1 MNGLPSAASSLGQK
15 AESVFSSPA
24 GARRDRAAL
33 VASRRKLE
41 ESRQKALRRSAEEAT
56 RRSIERKAKESPS
69 ARKEL
74 RFSGQPPGSAPA
86 TARTVDSSATHSVG
100 SPVQDERLQALERR
114 FDKFSFDFESLSE
127 DTAIRQSVL
136 QEQQEKILNLLTAQ
150 SKSESAAPLPRQGG
164 GGESDRA
171 ERLRRSRRDGKLV
184 CSEEEFD
191 ILLGSVGKTS
201 AKVLPPPRLSISS
214 KGFGSY
220 YEDFPTTT
228 EDGGYSS
235 ALMDEQRAMRAN
247 KSRMTKVFAS
257 EAAFH
262 EHLVTRGHLQRS
274 SPHYLFFSTLLFQTR
289 ELSLRD
295 GSWATSKAYLTRLWT
310 TQANEGREWLEL
322 VGETS
327 AKRYADGILPEFA
340 NHIEAVKYNIL
351 REELKS
357 KRKNPKDPQKEKF
370 SGSAKQTKDND
381 FFCEYHN
388 SWYPSATHKDQCRKT
403 GKQRPGARNGP

>member
-24 GARRDRAAL
+24 GAKKDRAAL

-41 ESRQKALRRSAEEAT
+41 ESRQKSLRHSAEEALRRS
-56 RRSIERKAKESPS
+56 SERKAKESPY

-74 RFSGQPPGSAPA
+74 RFSGQPPGSTPA
-86 TARTVDSSATHSVG
+86 TALAIDSSATHSVD
-100 SPVQDERLQALERR
+100 SPVRDERIQALERR
-114 FDKFSFDFESLSE
+114 FDKFSCDFESLSE
-127 DTAIRQSVL
+127 DTAVRQTVL
-136 QEQQEKILNLLTAQ
+136 QEQQEKILKLLMAQ
-150 SKSESAAPLPRQGG
+150 SKPEPAAPLPRQGG
-164 GGESDRA
+164 GGETDRA
-171 ERLRRSRRDGKLV
+171 ERLRRNRRDGKLV
-184 CSEEEFD
+184 CSEEEFE
-191 ILLGSVGKTS
+191 ILLGNVGKTS
-201 AKVLPPPRLSISS
+201 AKVLPSPPLSISS
-214 KGFGSY
+214 KGFGAY
-220 YEDFPTTT
+220 FEDYPTTS
-228 EDGGYSS
+228 EDGAYSS

-262 EHLVTRGHLQRS
+262 EHLVTRGHLHRS
-274 SPHYLFFSTLLFQTR
+274 SPHYVFFSTLLYQTR
-289 ELSLRD
+289 ELVLRD
-295 GSWATSKAYLTRLWT
+295 GSWATAKAYLTRLWT
-310 TQANEGREWLEL
+310 TQANEGREWLDL

-327 AKRYADGILPEFA
+327 AKRYVDGILPEFA

-357 KRKNPKDPQKEKF
+357 KRKSPKDPQKDKF

-381 FFCEYHN
+381 FFCEFHN